1 MIGALRIFKP
11 MDWEEYDL
19 QEDEE
24 PFDAVRKMAVV
35 PPPAG
40 AGLDRLLLET
50 KVQALVRIAKG
61 YASNLGGSRDAFCD
75 AVKCDV
81 PAYAASYCR
90 RRYDSNISGLLRW
103 HYCMAL
109 HFAERGGE
117 WLGRAVGLMLESAGR
132 TGDGRRASSYL
143 VIAHNLNRWH
153 GCRMDDAIAGS
164 ALRLAREC
172 GDSRLARICAR
183 VAACTEK
190 SAGARDEMRDM
201 MIRRAAGAGPLAARR
216 LLDAAIM
223 VAGDRGPARLACM
236 RLCERLAD
244 GDERAP
250 QRACG
255 YNEALRHADGRGDRQ
270 RLAGKVLGAARL
282 LEPADGEPACAAFA
296 QEIPGQSGIE
306 RAGSLAAILSGNT
319 MPARM
324 IRRGG
329 GGKAGRAGAAA
340 RWIQSLLAYVSAVA
354 RPCEDDGRIT
364 ADDHMHC
371 IMSSGLRIGPAG
383 EALIRA
389 GIGRHYA
396 GDYASSIHI
405 LLPQVESTLRALLE
419 QGGIDAAA
427 GRPPARSAPL
437 RSLIEGGAGIMGGDL
452 AAFLHAWL
460 AGADS
465 DGLRDRVCHCLYGDG
480 RGAEEE
486 CALPRE
492 LSHGASLALMLV
504 IGLLS
509 GACPK
514 APLPGRG
521 PAAQ

>member
-1 MIGALRIFKP
+1 MIGALRISEP

-24 PFDAVRKMAVV
+24 PFDTVRKMAVV

-50 KVQALVRIAKG
+50 KVQALVRIAKD
-61 YASNLGGSRDAFCD
+61 YASNLGSSHDAFLH
-75 AVKCDV
+75 AVKCDI
-81 PAYAASYCR
+81 PAYAVSYCK
-90 RRYDSNISGLLRW
+90 RRYDSDVSLLLKW
-103 HYCMAL
+103 HYCLAL
-109 HFAERGGE
+109 HLAERGGE
-117 WLGRAVGLMLESAGR
+117 WLGRAIELMLESASR
-132 TGDGRRASSYL
+132 TDDGRRASSYL
-143 VIAHNLNRWH
+143 LIAHNLNRWH

-190 SAGARDEMRDM
+190 SAAARDEMRDM
-201 MIRRAAGAGPLAARR
+201 MILRVAGSGPPVARR
-216 LLDAAIM
+216 FLDAAIM
-223 VAGDRGPARLACM
+223 VAGDKGPARLACM

-270 RLAGKVLGAARL
+270 RLAGKALGAARL

-306 RAGSLAAILSGNT
+306 RVESLAAILSGNM
-319 MPARM
+319 MPAQM

-329 GGKAGRAGAAA
+329 GGKAGRAEAAA

-354 RPCEDDGRIT
+354 RPCEDDGRIS

-371 IMSSGLRIGPAG
+371 IMSSGLCIGPAG

-389 GIGRHYA
+389 GIGRHY
-396 GDYASSIHI
+396 YVS
-405 LLPQVESTLRALLE
+405 EN
-419 QGGIDAAA
+419 
-427 GRPPARSAPL
+427 
-437 RSLIEGGAGIMGGDL
+437 
-452 AAFLHAWL
+452 
-460 AGADS
+460 
-465 DGLRDRVCHCLYGDG
+465 
-480 RGAEEE
+480 
-486 CALPRE
+486 
-492 LSHGASLALMLV
+492 
-504 IGLLS
+504 
-509 GACPK
+509 
-514 APLPGRG
+514 
-521 PAAQ
+521 